1 MVPAGEIHLDLLR
14 FYSSCRAHRVS
25 LLGEAKEI
33 CICLPGVWMHAI
45 LLMAGRP
52 ALSAR
57 PTINPAT
64 QSFLQSSLSEIH
76 ADNAKTFHTQ

>member
-1 MVPAGEIHLDLLR
+1 
-14 FYSSCRAHRVS
+14 
-25 LLGEAKEI
+25 
-33 CICLPGVWMHAI
+33 MHAI